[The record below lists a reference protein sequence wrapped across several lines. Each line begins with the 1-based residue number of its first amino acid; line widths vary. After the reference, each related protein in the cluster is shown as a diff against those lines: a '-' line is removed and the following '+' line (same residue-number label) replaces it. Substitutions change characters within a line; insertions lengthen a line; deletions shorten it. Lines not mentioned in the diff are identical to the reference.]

1 MQDFQEDEKK
11 NHNRIMLVEDDT
23 TITHVLK
30 RQLERWGYEVFDTV
44 DFEHVMEAFAGW
56 KPDLVLMDIDMPE
69 MDGIETAKRIMEMT
83 DRTVPILFVTAL
95 CDRQTVT
102 LCRNLDA
109 AGYIVRPYKPVF
121 VKTEI
126 KRILMGRSEIE

>member
-1 MQDFQEDEKK
+1 M
-11 NHNRIMLVEDDT
+11 EDDT

-44 DFEHVMEAFAGW
+44 DFEYVMETFAGW

-83 DRTVPILFVTAL
+83 DHTVPILFVTAL

>member
-11 NHNRIMLVEDDT
+11 NHDRIMLVEDDT

-56 KPDLVLMDIDMPE
+56 KPDLVLMDLTLPFFNGYYWCSEIRKVSD
-69 MDGIETAKRIMEMT
+69 
-83 DRTVPILFVTAL
+83 VPIIVISSAG
-95 CDRQTVT
+95 DDM
-102 LCRNLDA
+102 NL
-109 AGYIVRPYKPVF
+109 V
-121 VKTEI
+121 
-126 KRILMGRSEIE
+126 MRSTWEQMIFWQSRSAWKWL